1 MGFTPKLI
9 VGVGVVWVS
18 LSPPLFTN
26 GSCTAEFESETA
38 LLERDAGEMRSSAA
52 ADAYFTRRSVAHAI
66 MSVDQCRSRK
76 PRHLDRC
83 GDGPLVIAK
92 VPVKNLVCRLYRD
105 DEIAVWLQ
113 YDARDRLVRQQVDM
127 NPFRSLPIP
136 FTSLVIHWAR

>member
-1 MGFTPKLI
+1 MGFTPKLLI
-9 VGVGVVWVS
+9 GVGLAWVA

-26 GSCTAEFESETA
+26 GSCGAEFERESERLEKDRAA
-38 LLERDAGEMRSSAA
+38 LGSSAGA
-52 ADAYFTRRSVAHAI
+52 GAYFRQRSVPHAI
-66 MSVDQCRSRK
+66 MTVDQCRSRK

-92 VPVKNLVCRLYRD
+92 IPVGNAICRLYRD

-113 YDARDRLVRQQVDM
+113 YDGRDRLVRQQIDM

-136 FTSLVIHWAR
+136 FTDVVIHWAR